1 MAIKRD
7 AIVLNAG
14 NNNRASMGSNAS
26 RLSSARSQR
35 SAGAGSFSSRRST
48 TSKRRTMSY
57 STIPMLRDL
66 QMAKAKVVDVNHDR
80 YVTHHYKQKILG
92 QIEKKEQ
99 QLVIELNKL

>member
-1 MAIKRD
+1 
-7 AIVLNAG
+7 
-14 NNNRASMGSNAS
+14 
-26 RLSSARSQR
+26 
-35 SAGAGSFSSRRST
+35 
-48 TSKRRTMSY
+48 
-57 STIPMLRDL
+57 MLRDL